1 MKQKRLFS
9 MLLLAMVLSATEAFA
24 QTVGTVFEYGG
35 CEYRVS
41 KKDVDPNPALSKY
54 EVLVLT
60 VKGSGKV
67 TIPIKVQSPE
77 GMDREWYNVVGCVAW
92 ESKVQDGVTEVE
104 FSEGFKEIS
113 NNSFRKPQTLQKVII
128 PKSCEKVGI
137 GCFVDCPKLTSFEVK
152 SGNMNYK
159 TASDGSLLSYNGKQ
173 LVYVP
178 AGKAGEYSVPNNV
191 EEIMPSAF
199 SNCKKMTKITIP
211 ASVTKISEN
220 GEYPSFNTS
229 GTHFTVLGGN
239 NFCDKDGLL
248 CDKEGKKL
256 LHVPFKY
263 DKLEQ
268 PTEKLKIPDG
278 ITEVSQNAAI
288 GSSIKQ
294 LDLNQTKIIG
304 NNAFNSCSA
313 LESVTI
319 GKDVNKIGQG
329 AFTNCQFIETFVV
342 DKQNSNYV
350 AKDGVIFTKDG
361 KNLLLY
367 PCGKKNDY
375 TVPEGT
381 IKIEDFA
388 FSDVQNLENVTIAK
402 TVKTICPSAFKGAK
416 ILKKVDFQGTTNL
429 ETIGDHA
436 FQNTKLE
443 NITIPAS
450 VKNLEGAGFADIETL
465 KEVHFADGCQL
476 KELSGNLFQNAKNLK
491 TVSFDGTNSLE
502 KISSYVFFNC
512 PKLETFKIPKTVS
525 EIASGAFKGTKG
537 LKTVEFEKGS
547 VLTRIGNGAF
557 ADCGI
562 THITLPES
570 IKLIESF
577 AFDHC
582 SNLTEIK
589 LPKNL
594 QEVQKGAFNF
604 CENLLRFI
612 VDKGNTKYSTLDGML
627 CDFDKKVLQVFPA
640 GKANSKYTLVPY
652 FEKVAQFCFYGSN
665 KVTNITFPRTVKEIE
680 SRAIALCNKLE
691 SLSFMGEDNVPT
703 LNADIMYESG
713 NKKNV
718 TIYVRKKWYET
729 GSNDET
735 IKKYNQTFKEV
746 HPSFVSSKGYD
757 RGTEF
762 FPTSMKNVGAI
773 NFYTERTS
781 VILDKTAKE
790 DAVTTP
796 DRFGKTFPEKTY
808 DVSSILDFA
817 YEKATKVKA
826 IVSLADMGYV
836 GMNSFKG
843 TSIKD
848 IYFVGNAPGELGSVN
863 YEQPDSY
870 PFKDGQNIYVK
881 ESKVANYKSKWQVEN
896 HTLNI
901 THKIPQETNK
911 NGGTVCFPFDVKY
924 PEGQGDKDIKPYVPV
939 DYTYAYAASNPIV
952 RAYSLD
958 DYYVPA
964 YVGAL
969 IRSKKTATV
978 NSYCQMD
985 EDQMHKEDKLTA
997 VGYNKNA
1004 DNRMVGAVE
1013 DVTITNESGFQY
1025 YAFSKKYG
1033 KFVKINDGVTFPY
1046 FKAYFCLKNSSTSPA
1061 KGFSIVYD
1069 EEDVPAGIDGITD
1082 FGKDNDNA
1090 PYYNLNGVQVSK
1102 PTKGVYIHNGK
1113 KVIIK

>member
-1 MKQKRLFS
+1 M
-9 MLLLAMVLSATEAFA
+9 
-24 QTVGTVFEYGG
+24 
-35 CEYRVS
+35 
-41 KKDVDPNPALSKY
+41 
-54 EVLVLT
+54 
-60 VKGSGKV
+60 
-67 TIPIKVQSPE
+67 
-77 GMDREWYNVVGCVAW
+77 
-92 ESKVQDGVTEVE
+92 
-104 FSEGFKEIS
+104 
-113 NNSFRKPQTLQKVII
+113 VII
-128 PKSCEKVGI
+128 LYL
-137 GCFVDCPKLTSFEVK
+137 D
-152 SGNMNYK
+152 
-159 TASDGSLLSYNGKQ
+159 
-173 LVYVP
+173 
-178 AGKAGEYSVPNNV
+178 NV

-199 SNCKKMTKITIP
+199 SNCKKLQKITIP
-211 ASVTKISEN
+211 ASVTKISEED
-220 GEYPSFNTS
+220 EYPSFNTS
-229 GTHFTVLGGN
+229 GTHFTVLGGDK
-239 NFCDKDGLL
+239 FCDKDGLL
-248 CDKEGKKL
+248 CNKGGDKL

-263 DKLEQ
+263 DKLEET
-268 PTEKLKIPDG
+268 TEKLKIPNG
-278 ITEVSQNAAI
+278 VTEVAKNAAI
-288 GSSIKQ
+288 GSNLKQ
-294 LDLNQTKIIG
+294 LDLNGTKTIG

-313 LESVTI
+313 LKSVTI

-329 AFTNCQFIETFVV
+329 AFTNCQFIEAFVV
-342 DKQNSNYV
+342 DGQNKNYKE
-350 AKDGVIFTKDG
+350 KDGVLFTKDD
-361 KNLLLY
+361 KKLLLY
-367 PCGKKNDY
+367 PCGKKEDY
-375 TVPEGT
+375 IVPEGT
-381 IKIEDFA
+381 EEIEAFA
-388 FSDVQNLENVTIAK
+388 FSDVQKLGKVKIAK
-402 TVKTICPSAFKGAK
+402 SVTTIGESAFKGAK
-416 ILKKVDFQGTTNL
+416 ILKEIDFQETTNL
-429 ETIGDHA
+429 ETIRDHA

-443 NITIPAS
+443 KVTIPAS
-450 VKNLEGAGFADIETL
+450 VKTLEGASFADIETL
-465 KEVHFADGCQL
+465 EEVHFAAGCQL
-476 KELSGNLFQNAKNLK
+476 KELSGNLFQNGKKLK
-491 TVSFDGTNSLE
+491 KVVFDGANNLE

-512 PKLETFKIPKTVS
+512 PKLDIFKVPKTVT
-525 EIASGAFKGTKG
+525 EIASGAFKGTQG
-537 LKTVEFEKGS
+537 LKTVEFEDGS
-547 VLTRIGNGAF
+547 ALTRIGKGAF

-562 THITLPES
+562 THITLPKS
-570 IKLIESF
+570 ITVIEEL

-582 SNLTEIK
+582 ANLTEIT
-589 LPKNL
+589 LPENL
-594 QEVQKGAFNF
+594 GQVDKGAFNF
-604 CENLLRFI
+604 CESLLKFI
-612 VDKGNTKYSTLDGML
+612 VASGNKKYSTLDGML
-627 CDFDKKVLQVFPA
+627 CDIKKEVLHVFPA

-652 FEKVAQFCFYGSN
+652 FKKVAAYCFYGSN

-703 LNADIMYESG
+703 LNENIMYESG

-718 TIYVRKKWYET
+718 TIYVRKKWYENMANT
-729 GSNDET
+729 ET
-735 IKKYNQTFKEV
+735 IKKYNNTFKEV

-773 NFYTERTS
+773 SFYTERTS

-881 ESKVANYKSKWQVEN
+881 KSKVADYKSKWQIAP

-901 THKIPQETNK
+901 THEIPQQTSLH
-911 NGGTVCFPFDVKY
+911 GGTVCFPFDVKY

-964 YVGAL
+964 YVGVL

-978 NSYCQMD
+978 SSYCQMD
-985 EDQMHKEDKLTA
+985 EEQQHKEDKLTA

-1046 FKAYFCLKNSSTSPA
+1046 FKAYFRLRKNSTSPA

>member
-1 MKQKRLFS
+1 

-41 KKDVDPNPALSKY
+41 KKDLQNTALN
-54 EVLVLT
+54 EAVVLT
-60 VKGSGKV
+60 VKGNGRV
-67 TIPIKVQSPE
+67 TIPTKVQTPD
-77 GMDREWYNVVGCVAW
+77 GMDKEWYTVTGIAPWVSTVA
-92 ESKVQDGVTEVE
+92 DDVTEIE

-113 NNSFRKPQTLQKVII
+113 ENSLRKPKTLQKIII
-128 PKSCEKVGI
+128 PVSCEKVGK
-137 GCFVDCPKLTSFEVK
+137 GCFLDCPALTSFEVK
-152 SGNMNYK
+152 TGNTKYK
-159 TASDGSLLSYNGKQ
+159 AENGSLLSLDGKQ

-178 AGKAGEYSVPNNV
+178 AGKTGDYSVPNNV
-191 EEIMPSAF
+191 EEIMPTAF

-211 ASVTKISEN
+211 ASVTKISED
-220 GEYPSFNTS
+220 GEYPSFNGS
-229 GTHFTVLGGN
+229 GTHFTVDGSN
-239 NFCDKDGLL
+239 AKFCDKDGLL
-248 CDKEGKKL
+248 CNKSATKL
-256 LHVPFKY
+256 LHVPFHY
-263 DKLEQ
+263 DRLETT
-268 PTEKLKIPDG
+268 TEKLTIPTG
-278 ITEVSQNAAI
+278 ITEVAQNAAV
-288 GSSIKQ
+288 GSYLKQ
-294 LDLNQTKIIG
+294 LDLNGTKTIG

-313 LESVTI
+313 LKSVTI
-319 GKDVNKIGQG
+319 GKDVEKIGQG
-329 AFTNCQFIETFVV
+329 AFTNCQFVTAFDV
-342 DKQNSNYV
+342 DVHN
-350 AKDGVIFTKDG
+350 AKYEAINGVLFTKD
-361 KNLLLY
+361 KTSLLLY
-367 PCGKKNDY
+367 PCGREGDY

-381 IKIEDFA
+381 INIEAFA
-388 FSDVQNLENVTIAK
+388 FSDVQKLGKVKIAK
-402 TVKTICPSAFKGAK
+402 SVTTIGSSAFKGAK
-416 ILKKVDFQGTTNL
+416 ILKEIDFQGTTKL

-443 NITIPAS
+443 KVTIPAS
-450 VKNLEGAGFADIETL
+450 VKTLEGASFADIETL
-465 KEVHFADGCQL
+465 KEVHFATGCQL
-476 KELSGNLFQNAKNLK
+476 EELSGNLFQNAKNLK
-491 TVSFDGTNSLE
+491 KVVFDGANNMKKINSD
-502 KISSYVFFNC
+502 VFANC
-512 PKLETFKIPKTVS
+512 TSLETFTVPKSVTD
-525 EIASGAFKGTKG
+525 IASGAFRGTKG
-537 LKTVEFEKGS
+537 LKTVEFENGS
-547 VLTRIGNGAF
+547 KLTRIGKGAF

-562 THITLPES
+562 THITLPKS
-570 IKLIESF
+570 ITVIEEL

-582 SNLTEIK
+582 ANLTEIT
-589 LPKNL
+589 LPENL
-594 QEVQKGAFNF
+594 GQVDKGAFNF
-604 CENLLRFI
+604 CESLLKFI
-612 VDKGNTKYSTLDGML
+612 VASGNTKYSTLDGML
-627 CDFDKKVLQVFPA
+627 CDIKKEVLHVFPA

-652 FEKVAQFCFYGSN
+652 FKKVEAYCFYGSN
-665 KVTNITFPRTVKEIE
+665 KVTNITFPKTVTEIGTH
-680 SRAIALCNKLE
+680 AIALCNKLK

-713 NKKNV
+713 NKENV
-718 TIYVRKKWYET
+718 TIYVRKKWYENT
-729 GSNDET
+729 ANDET

-757 RGTEF
+757 RGIEF
-762 FPTSMKNVGAI
+762 FPTSTENVGVI
-773 NFYTERTS
+773 SFYTERTS
-781 VILDKTAKE
+781 VIIDKKATEEASKV
-790 DAVTTP
+790 A
-796 DRFGKTFPEKTY
+796 DRFGKKFDEKTY
-808 DVSSILDFA
+808 EVSSILDFA
-817 YEKATKVKA
+817 YENTTKVKA
-826 IVSLADMGYV
+826 IVALGEMGYV

-843 TSIKD
+843 GSIED
-848 IYFVGNAPGELGSVN
+848 VYFVGNIPGILGSVEL
-863 YEQPDSY
+863 EQSGSY

-881 ESKVANYKSKWQVEN
+881 KSKVADYKNKWQIAP

-901 THKIPQETNK
+901 THEIPQQTSLH
-911 NGGTVCFPFDVKY
+911 GGTVCFPFDVKY

-964 YVGAL
+964 YVGVL

-1004 DNRMVGAVE
+1004 ENRMVGAVE

-1033 KFVKINDGVTFPY
+1033 KFVQLKDNVTFPY
-1046 FKAYFCLKNSSTSPA
+1046 FKAYFRLRKNPTSPA

>member
-1 MKQKRLFS
+1 

-24 QTVGTVFEYGG
+24 QTVGTVFEYQG

-41 KKDVDPNPALSKY
+41 KKDLQNTALN
-54 EVLVLT
+54 EAVVLT
-60 VKGSGKV
+60 VKGTGKV
-67 TIPIKVQSPE
+67 VIPTKVQTPD
-77 GMDREWYNVVGCVAW
+77 GMDKEWYTVTGIAPWVSSVA
-92 ESKVQDGVTEVE
+92 DGVTEIE

-113 NNSFRKPQTLQKVII
+113 ENSLRKPKTLQKIII
-128 PKSCEKVGI
+128 PASCEKVGK
-137 GCFVDCPKLTSFEVK
+137 GCFLDCPALTTFEVK
-152 SGNMNYK
+152 TGNMKYK
-159 TASDGSLLSYNGKQ
+159 AENGSLLSRDGKQ

-178 AGKAGEYSVPNNV
+178 AGKTGDYSVPNNV
-191 EEIMPSAF
+191 EEIMPTAF
-199 SNCKKMTKITIP
+199 SNCKKMQKITIP
-211 ASVTKISEN
+211 TSVTKISEES
-220 GEYPSFNTS
+220 EYPSFNGS
-229 GTHFTVLGGN
+229 GTHFTVVGGNN
-239 NFCDKDGLL
+239 NFCDKNGLL
-248 CDKEGKKL
+248 CNKSGTKL

-263 DKLEQ
+263 DKLEN
-268 PTEKLKIPDG
+268 EVKLTIPDG
-278 ITEVSQNAAI
+278 VTEVAQNAAV
-288 GSSIKQ
+288 GSYLKQ

-304 NNAFNSCSA
+304 NNAFHSCSA
-313 LESVTI
+313 LESVKI

-329 AFTNCQFIETFVV
+329 AFTNCQFVKAFDV
-342 DKQNSNYV
+342 DVHN
-350 AKDGVIFTKDG
+350 AKYEAINGVLFTKD
-361 KNLLLY
+361 KTSLLLY
-367 PCGKKNDY
+367 PCGKEGDY

-381 IKIEDFA
+381 IKIEAFA

-450 VKNLEGAGFADIETL
+450 VKKLEGASFADIETL
-465 KEVHFADGCQL
+465 KEVHFATGCQL
-476 KELSGNLFQNAKNLK
+476 EELSGNLFQNAKNLK
-491 TVSFDGTNSLE
+491 KVVFDGANNVKKINSD
-502 KISSYVFFNC
+502 VFANC
-512 PKLETFKIPKTVS
+512 TSLETFTVPKSVTD
-525 EIASGAFKGTKG
+525 IASGAFRGTKG
-537 LKTVEFEKGS
+537 LKTVEFENGS
-547 VLTRIGNGAF
+547 KLTRIGKGAF

-570 IKLIESF
+570 ITLIQEL

-582 SNLTEIK
+582 TNLTEIK

-594 QEVQKGAFNF
+594 QEVEKGAFNF
-604 CENLLRFI
+604 CENLLKFI
-612 VDKGNTKYSTLDGML
+612 VASGNTKYSTLDGML
-627 CDFDKKVLQVFPA
+627 CDINKDVLHVFPA
-640 GKANSKYTLVPY
+640 GKADSKYTLVPY
-652 FEKVAQFCFYGSN
+652 FKKVAAYCFYGSN
-665 KVTNITFPRTVKEIE
+665 KVTNITFPKTVTEIGTH
-680 SRAIALCNKLE
+680 AIALCNKLE

-703 LNADIMYESG
+703 LNENIMYESG

-718 TIYVRKKWYET
+718 TIYVRKRWYENMANT
-729 GSNDET
+729 ET
-735 IKKYNQTFKEV
+735 IKKYNNTFKEV

-773 NFYTERTS
+773 SFYTERTS

-808 DVSSILDFA
+808 EVSSILDFA
-817 YEKATKVKA
+817 YETTTKVKA
-826 IVSLADMGYV
+826 IVALADMGYI
-836 GMNSFKG
+836 GMKSFTG
-843 TSIKD
+843 NSIKD
-848 IYFVGNAPGELGSVN
+848 VYFVGNTPGELGSVN
-863 YEQPDSY
+863 YEQPNSY

-881 ESKVANYKSKWQVEN
+881 KSKVADYKNKWQIAP

-901 THKIPQETNK
+901 THEIPQQTSLH
-911 NGGTVCFPFDVKY
+911 GGTVCFPFDVKY

-978 NSYCQMD
+978 SSYCQMD
-985 EDQMHKEDKLTA
+985 EAQQHKKDKLIA
-997 VGYNKNA
+997 VGYKEND
-1004 DNRMVGAVE
+1004 DNGMVGAVE
-1013 DVTITNESGFQY
+1013 DTPIQNKTGFQY

-1046 FKAYFCLKNSSTSPA
+1046 FKAYFRLRKNPTSPA

>member
-1 MKQKRLFS
+1 MKQKRQFS
-9 MLLLAMVLSATEAFA
+9 MLLLAMVLSATESFA
-24 QTVGTVFEYGG
+24 QTVGTVFEYQG

-41 KKDVDPNPALSKY
+41 KKDLQNT
-54 EVLVLT
+54 VLNEAVVLT
-60 VKGSGKV
+60 VKGNGKV
-67 TIPIKVQSPE
+67 TIPTKVQTPD
-77 GMDREWYNVVGCVAW
+77 GMDKEWYTVTGIAPWVSSVA
-92 ESKVQDGVTEVE
+92 DGVTEIE

-113 NNSFRKPQTLQKVII
+113 ENSLRKPKTLQKIII
-128 PKSCEKVGI
+128 PASCEKVGK
-137 GCFVDCPKLTSFEVK
+137 GCFLDCPELTSFEVK
-152 SGNMNYK
+152 AGNKKYK
-159 TASDGSLLSYNGKQ
+159 ATDGSLISHDGKQ

-178 AGKAGEYSVPNNV
+178 AGKSGDYSVPNNV

-199 SNCKKMTKITIP
+199 SNCKKLQKITIP
-211 ASVTKISEN
+211 ASVTTISEN
-220 GEYPSFNTS
+220 GEYPSFNGS
-229 GTHFTVLGGN
+229 GTHFTVVGGNN

-248 CDKEGKKL
+248 CNKSATKL
-256 LHVPFKY
+256 LHVPFQY
-263 DKLEQ
+263 DKLSKPEDKLTI
-268 PTEKLKIPDG
+268 PTG
-278 ITEVSQNAAI
+278 ITEVAQNAAV
-288 GSSIKQ
+288 GSYLKQ

-313 LESVTI
+313 LKSVTI
-319 GKDVNKIGQG
+319 GKDVEKIGQG
-329 AFTNCQFIETFVV
+329 AFTNCQFIEAFVV
-342 DKQNSNYV
+342 DGQNKNYKE
-350 AKDGVIFTKDG
+350 KDGVLFTKDD
-361 KNLLLY
+361 KILLLY
-367 PCGKKNDY
+367 PCGKKEDY
-375 TVPEGT
+375 IVPEGT
-381 IKIEDFA
+381 EKIEAFA
-388 FSDVQNLENVTIAK
+388 FSDVQKLGKVKIAK
-402 TVKTICPSAFKGAK
+402 SVTTIGPSAFKGAK
-416 ILKKVDFQGTTNL
+416 ILKEIDFQETTKL

-450 VKNLEGAGFADIETL
+450 VKTLEGASFADIETL
-465 KEVHFADGCQL
+465 EEVHFAAGCQL
-476 KELSGNLFQNAKNLK
+476 KELSGNLFQNGKKLK
-491 TVSFDGTNSLE
+491 KVVFDGANNLE

-512 PKLETFKIPKTVS
+512 PKLDTFKVPKTVT
-525 EIASGAFKGTKG
+525 EIASGAFKGTQG
-537 LKTVEFEKGS
+537 LKAVEFEDGS
-547 VLTRIGNGAF
+547 ALTRIGKGAF

-562 THITLPES
+562 THITLPKS
-570 IKLIESF
+570 ITVIEEL

-582 SNLTEIK
+582 ANLTEIT
-589 LPKNL
+589 LPENL
-594 QEVQKGAFNF
+594 GQVDKGAFNF
-604 CENLLRFI
+604 CESLLKFI
-612 VDKGNTKYSTLDGML
+612 VASGNTKYSTLDGML
-627 CDFDKKVLQVFPA
+627 CDIKKEVLHVFPA

-652 FEKVAQFCFYGSN
+652 FKKVEAYCFYGSN
-665 KVTNITFPRTVKEIE
+665 KVTNITFPKTVTEIGTH
-680 SRAIALCNKLE
+680 AIALCNKLE

-718 TIYVRKKWYET
+718 TIYVRKRWYET
-729 GSNDET
+729 GTNDAT
-735 IKKYNQTFKEV
+735 IRKYNDTFKEV

-773 NFYTERTS
+773 SFYTERTS

-796 DRFGKTFPEKTY
+796 DCFGKTFPEKTY
-808 DVSSILDFA
+808 EVSSILDFA
-817 YEKATKVKA
+817 YETTTKVKA
-826 IVSLADMGYV
+826 IVALADMGYI
-836 GMNSFKG
+836 GMKSFTG
-843 TSIKD
+843 NSIKD
-848 IYFVGNAPGELGSVN
+848 VYFVGNTPGELGSVN
-863 YEQPDSY
+863 YEQPNSY

-881 ESKVANYKSKWQVEN
+881 KSKVADYKSKWQIAP

-901 THKIPQETNK
+901 THEIPQQTSLH
-911 NGGTVCFPFDVKY
+911 GGTVCFPFDVKY

-939 DYTYAYAASNPIV
+939 DYTYAYAASAPIV

-958 DYYVPA
+958 NYYVPA
-964 YVGAL
+964 YVGVL

-997 VGYNKNA
+997 VGYDKNA
-1004 DNRMVGAVE
+1004 ENRMVGAVE

-1046 FKAYFCLKNSSTSPA
+1046 FKAYFRLKNSSTSPA
-1061 KGFSIVYD
+1061 KGFSILYD

-1102 PTKGVYIHNGK
+1102 PTRGVYIHNGK

>member
-1 MKQKRLFS
+1 MKQERLFS

-41 KKDVDPNPALSKY
+41 KKDLEHPENNEAV
-54 EVLVLT
+54 VLT
-60 VKGSGKV
+60 VKGNGKV
-67 TIPIKVQSPE
+67 TIPTKVQTPD
-77 GMDREWYNVVGCVAW
+77 GMDKEWYTVTGIAPWVSTVA
-92 ESKVQDGVTEVE
+92 DDVTEIE

-113 NNSFRKPQTLQKVII
+113 ENSLRKPKTLQKIII
-128 PKSCEKVGI
+128 PASCEKVGK
-137 GCFVDCPKLTSFEVK
+137 GCFLDCPALTSFEVK
-152 SGNMNYK
+152 TGNMNYK
-159 TASDGSLLSYNGKQ
+159 TSDGSLLSSDGKK

-178 AGKAGEYSVPNNV
+178 AGKTGEYSVPNNV
-191 EEIMPSAF
+191 EEIMQSAF

-211 ASVTKISEN
+211 ASVTTISEN
-220 GEYPSFNTS
+220 GEYPSFNGS
-229 GTHFTVLGGN
+229 GTHFTVDGSN
-239 NFCDKDGLL
+239 AKFCDKDGLL
-248 CDKEGKKL
+248 CNKSATKL
-256 LHVPFKY
+256 LHVPFHY
-263 DKLEQ
+263 DRLETT
-268 PTEKLKIPDG
+268 TEKLTIPTG
-278 ITEVSQNAAI
+278 ITEVAQNAAV
-288 GSSIKQ
+288 GSYLKQ

-304 NNAFNSCSA
+304 NNAFHSCSA
-313 LESVTI
+313 LESVKI

-329 AFTNCQFIETFVV
+329 AFTNCQFIEAFVV
-342 DKQNSNYV
+342 DEQNSNYV

-367 PCGKKNDY
+367 PCGKNNVY

-381 IKIEDFA
+381 IKIEAFA

-450 VKNLEGAGFADIETL
+450 VKKLEGASFADIETL
-465 KEVHFADGCQL
+465 KEVHFATGCQL
-476 KELSGNLFQNAKNLK
+476 EELSGNLFQNAKNLTK
-491 TVSFDGTNSLE
+491 VVFDGTNKLT
-502 KISSYVFFNC
+502 KISSDVFLNC
-512 PKLETFKIPKTVS
+512 SKLETFRVPKTVTT
-525 EIASGAFKGTKG
+525 IASGAFKGTQG
-537 LKTVEFEKGS
+537 LKTVEFEEIS
-547 VLTRIGNGAF
+547 VLERIGTGAF

-570 IKLIESF
+570 IKLIQEL

-582 SNLTEIK
+582 TNLTEIK

-612 VDKGNTKYSTLDGML
+612 VDKDNIKYSTLDGML
-627 CDFDKKVLQVFPA
+627 CDIKKEVLHVFPA

-652 FEKVAQFCFYGSN
+652 FKKVEAYCFYGSN
-665 KVTNITFPRTVKEIE
+665 KVTNITFPRTVTEIGTH
-680 SRAIALCNKLE
+680 AIALCNKLE

-703 LNADIMYESG
+703 LNENIMYESG

-718 TIYVRKKWYET
+718 TIYVRKKWYE
-729 GSNDET
+729 NMANIET
-735 IKKYNQTFKEV
+735 IKKYNNTFKEV

-773 NFYTERTS
+773 SFYTERTS

-808 DVSSILDFA
+808 EVSSILDFA
-817 YEKATKVKA
+817 YETTTKVKA
-826 IVSLADMGYV
+826 IVALADMGYI
-836 GMNSFKG
+836 GMKSFKG
-843 TSIKD
+843 NSIKD
-848 IYFVGNAPGELGSVN
+848 VYFVGNTPGELGSVN
-863 YEQPDSY
+863 YEQPNSY

-881 ESKVANYKSKWQVEN
+881 ESKVANYKSKWQITP

-901 THKIPQETNK
+901 THEIPQQTNK
-911 NGGTVCFPFDVKY
+911 NGGSVCFPFDVKY
-924 PEGQGDKDIKPYVPV
+924 PTGKGNDDIKPYVPV

-964 YVGAL
+964 YVGVL

-1004 DNRMVGAVE
+1004 ENRMVGAVE
-1013 DVTITNESGFQY
+1013 DVTIQNESGFQY

-1046 FKAYFCLKNSSTSPA
+1046 FKAYFRLKNSSTSPA

>member
-1 MKQKRLFS
+1 

-24 QTVGTVFEYGG
+24 QTVGTVFAYEG

-67 TIPIKVQSPE
+67 TIPTKVQSPE

-113 NNSFRKPQTLQKVII
+113 DNSFRKPQTLQKVII

-152 SGNMNYK
+152 PGNMNYK

-199 SNCKKMTKITIP
+199 SNCKNMTKITIP

-229 GTHFTVLGGN
+229 GTHFTVLGDN

-342 DKQNSNYV
+342 DIQNSNYV

-375 TVPEGT
+375 IVPEGT
-381 IKIEDFA
+381 VKIEAFA
-388 FSDVQNLENVTIAK
+388 FSDVQKLERIKIAK
-402 TVKTICPSAFKGAK
+402 TVTTIGESAFKGAK
-416 ILKKVDFQGTTNL
+416 VLKGIDFQETTNL
-429 ETIGDHA
+429 EAIGGHA

-443 NITIPAS
+443 KVTIPAS
-450 VKNLEGAGFADIETL
+450 VKTLEGASFADIETL
-465 KEVHFADGCQL
+465 EEVHFADGCQL

-729 GSNDET
+729 GTNDET

-773 NFYTERTS
+773 SFYTERTS

-964 YVGAL
+964 YVGVL

-978 NSYCQMD
+978 SSYCQMD
-985 EDQMHKEDKLTA
+985 EAQEHKKDKLIA
-997 VGYNKNA
+997 VGYKEND
-1004 DNRMVGAVE
+1004 DNGMVGAVE
-1013 DVTITNESGFQY
+1013 DTPIQNKTGFQY

-1046 FKAYFCLKNSSTSPA
+1046 FKAYFRLKNSSTSPA

>member
-1 MKQKRLFS
+1 M
-9 MLLLAMVLSATEAFA
+9 
-24 QTVGTVFEYGG
+24 
-35 CEYRVS
+35 
-41 KKDVDPNPALSKY
+41 
-54 EVLVLT
+54 LT
-60 VKGSGKV
+60 VKGTGKV
-67 TIPIKVQSPE
+67 VIPTKVQTPD
-77 GMDREWYNVVGCVAW
+77 GMDKEWYTVTGIAPWVSSVA
-92 ESKVQDGVTEVE
+92 DGVTEIE

-113 NNSFRKPQTLQKVII
+113 ENSLRKPKTLQKIII
-128 PKSCEKVGI
+128 PASCEKVGK
-137 GCFVDCPKLTSFEVK
+137 GCFLDCPALTTFEVK
-152 SGNMNYK
+152 TGNMKYK
-159 TASDGSLLSYNGKQ
+159 AENGSLLSRDGKQ

-178 AGKAGEYSVPNNV
+178 AGKTGDYSVPNNV
-191 EEIMPSAF
+191 EEIMPTAF
-199 SNCKKMTKITIP
+199 SNCKKMQKITIP
-211 ASVTKISEN
+211 TSVTKISEES
-220 GEYPSFNTS
+220 EYPSFNGS
-229 GTHFTVLGGN
+229 GTHFTVVGGNN
-239 NFCDKDGLL
+239 NFCDKNGLL
-248 CDKEGKKL
+248 CNKSGTKL

-263 DKLEQ
+263 DKLEN
-268 PTEKLKIPDG
+268 EVKLTIPDG
-278 ITEVSQNAAI
+278 VTEVAQNAAV
-288 GSSIKQ
+288 GSYLKQ

-304 NNAFNSCSA
+304 NNAFHSCSA
-313 LESVTI
+313 LESVKI

-329 AFTNCQFIETFVV
+329 AFTNCQFVKAFDV
-342 DKQNSNYV
+342 DVHN
-350 AKDGVIFTKDG
+350 AKYEAINGVLFTKD
-361 KNLLLY
+361 KTSLLLY
-367 PCGKKNDY
+367 PCGKEGDY

-381 IKIEDFA
+381 IKIEAFA

-429 ETIGDHA
+429 ETIGEHA

-450 VKNLEGAGFADIETL
+450 VKKLEGASFADIETL
-465 KEVHFADGCQL
+465 KEVHFATGCQL
-476 KELSGNLFQNAKNLK
+476 EELSGNLFQNAKNLK
-491 TVSFDGTNSLE
+491 TVSFDGTNQLK
-502 KISSYVFFNC
+502 KISSDVFFNC
-512 PKLETFKIPKTVS
+512 PKLEIFKIPKTVT
-525 EIASGAFKGTKG
+525 EIASGAFKGTQG
-537 LKTVEFEKGS
+537 LKTVEFEEIS
-547 VLTRIGNGAF
+547 VLERIGTGAF

-570 IKLIESF
+570 IKLIQEL

-582 SNLTEIK
+582 TNLTEIT

-594 QEVQKGAFNF
+594 EKVDKGAFNF
-604 CENLLRFI
+604 CEKLLRFI

-627 CDFDKKVLQVFPA
+627 CDIKKEVLHVFPA

-652 FEKVAQFCFYGSN
+652 FKKVEAYCFYGSN
-665 KVTNITFPRTVKEIE
+665 KVTNITFPRTVTEIGTH
-680 SRAIALCNKLE
+680 AIALCNKLE

-718 TIYVRKKWYET
+718 TIYVRKRWYENMANT
-729 GSNDET
+729 ET

-746 HPSFVSSKGYD
+746 HPSFVTSKGYD

-762 FPTSMKNVGAI
+762 FPTSMDNVGAI
-773 NFYTERTS
+773 SFYTERTS

-826 IVSLADMGYV
+826 IVSLADMGYI
-836 GMNSFKG
+836 GMKSFTG
-843 TSIKD
+843 NSIKD
-848 IYFVGNAPGELGSVN
+848 VYFVGNTPGELGSVN
-863 YEQPDSY
+863 YEQPNSY

-881 ESKVANYKSKWQVEN
+881 ESKVEAYKKKWDIEGHN
-896 HTLNI
+896 LKI
-901 THKIPQETNK
+901 THEIPQQTSLH
-911 NGGTVCFPFDVKY
+911 GGTVCFPFDVKY
-924 PEGQGDKDIKPYVPV
+924 PTGKDNNDIKPYVPV
-939 DYTYAYAASNPIV
+939 DYTYAYAASAPIV

-978 NSYCQMD
+978 SSYCQMD
-985 EDQMHKEDKLTA
+985 EAQEHKKDKLIA
-997 VGYNKNA
+997 VGYKEND
-1004 DNRMVGAVE
+1004 DNGMVGAVE
-1013 DVTITNESGFQY
+1013 DTPIQNKTGFQY

-1046 FKAYFCLKNSSTSPA
+1046 FKAYFRLKNSSTSPA

>member
-1 MKQKRLFS
+1 

>member
-1 MKQKRLFS
+1 

-67 TIPIKVQSPE
+67 TIPTKVQSPE
-77 GMDREWYNVVGCVAW
+77 GMDREWYNVVGCAAW
-92 ESKVQDGVTEVE
+92 DSKVQDGVTEVE

-113 NNSFRKPQTLQKVII
+113 DNSFRKPQTLQKVII

-137 GCFVDCPKLTSFEVK
+137 GCFVDCPNLTSFEVK
-152 SGNMNYK
+152 AGNKKYK
-159 TASDGSLLSYNGKQ
+159 VTDGSLISHDGKQ

-178 AGKAGEYSVPNNV
+178 AGKSGDYSVPNNV

-199 SNCKKMTKITIP
+199 SNCKKLQKITIP
-211 ASVTKISEN
+211 ASVTKISEED
-220 GEYPSFNTS
+220 EYPSFNTS
-229 GTHFTVLGGN
+229 GTHFTVLGGDK
-239 NFCDKDGLL
+239 FCDKDGLL
-248 CDKEGKKL
+248 CNKGGDKL

-263 DKLEQ
+263 DKLEET
-268 PTEKLKIPDG
+268 TEKLKIPNG
-278 ITEVSQNAAI
+278 VTEVAKNAAI
-288 GSSIKQ
+288 GSNLKQ
-294 LDLNQTKIIG
+294 LDLNGTKIIG

-313 LESVTI
+313 LKSVTI
-319 GKDVNKIGQG
+319 GKDVNEIGQG
-329 AFTNCQFIETFVV
+329 AFTNCQFIEAFVV
-342 DKQNSNYV
+342 DGQNKNYKE
-350 AKDGVIFTKDG
+350 KDGVLFTKDD
-361 KNLLLY
+361 KKLLLY
-367 PCGKKNDY
+367 PCGKKEDY
-375 TVPEGT
+375 IVPEGT
-381 IKIEDFA
+381 EKIEAFA
-388 FSDVQNLENVTIAK
+388 FSDVQKLGKVKIAK
-402 TVKTICPSAFKGAK
+402 SVTTIGPSAFKGAK
-416 ILKKVDFQGTTNL
+416 ILKEIDFQETTKL

-436 FQNTKLE
+436 FQNTQLE
-443 NITIPAS
+443 KVTIPAS
-450 VKNLEGAGFADIETL
+450 VKTLEGASFADIETL
-465 KEVHFADGCQL
+465 EEVHFADGCQL
-476 KELSGNLFQNAKNLK
+476 KELSGNLFQNGKKLK
-491 TVSFDGTNSLE
+491 KVVFDGANNLE

-512 PKLETFKIPKTVS
+512 PKLDTFKVPKTVT
-525 EIASGAFKGTKG
+525 EIASGAFKGTQG
-537 LKTVEFEKGS
+537 LNTVEFEEGS

-718 TIYVRKKWYET
+718 TIYVRKKWYENT
-729 GSNDET
+729 ANDAT
-735 IKKYNQTFKEV
+735 IRKYNDTFKEV

-773 NFYTERTS
+773 SFYTERTS

-796 DRFGKTFPEKTY
+796 DRFGKTYPEKTY

-817 YEKATKVKA
+817 YETTTKVKA
-826 IVSLADMGYV
+826 IVALADMGYI
-836 GMNSFKG
+836 GMKSFTG
-843 TSIKD
+843 NSIKD
-848 IYFVGNAPGELGSVN
+848 VYFVGNTPGELGSVN
-863 YEQPDSY
+863 YEKPDSY

-881 ESKVANYKSKWQVEN
+881 KSKVADYKSKWQIAP

-901 THKIPQETNK
+901 THEIPQQTSLY
-911 NGGTVCFPFDVKY
+911 GGTVCFPFDVKY

-964 YVGAL
+964 YVGVL

-978 NSYCQMD
+978 SSYCQMD

-1004 DNRMVGAVE
+1004 ENRMVGAVE
-1013 DVTITNESGFQY
+1013 DVTIQNESGFQY

-1046 FKAYFCLKNSSTSPA
+1046 FKAYFRLKNSSTSPA

>member
-1 MKQKRLFS
+1 

-67 TIPIKVQSPE
+67 TIPTKVQSPE

-113 NNSFRKPQTLQKVII
+113 DNSFRKPQTLQKVII

-152 SGNMNYK
+152 SGNMSYK
-159 TASDGSLLSYNGKQ
+159 AASDGSLLSYNGEQ

-178 AGKAGEYSVPNNV
+178 AGKEGNYNVPNGV
-191 EEIMPSAF
+191 KEIMPSTF

-211 ASVTKISEN
+211 ASVTKISEED
-220 GEYPSFNTS
+220 EYPSFNTS

-248 CDKEGKKL
+248 CNKGGDKL

-263 DKLEQ
+263 DKLEET
-268 PTEKLKIPDG
+268 TEKLKIPNG
-278 ITEVSQNAAI
+278 VTEVAKNAAI
-288 GSSIKQ
+288 GSNLKQ
-294 LDLNQTKIIG
+294 LDLNGTKTIG

-313 LESVTI
+313 LKSVTI
-319 GKDVNKIGQG
+319 GKDVEKIGQG
-329 AFTNCQFIETFVV
+329 AFTNCQFVKAFDV
-342 DKQNSNYV
+342 DVHN
-350 AKDGVIFTKDG
+350 AKYEAINGVLFTKD
-361 KNLLLY
+361 KTSLLLY
-367 PCGKKNDY
+367 PCGREGDY

-381 IKIEDFA
+381 EKIEAFA
-388 FSDVQNLENVTIAK
+388 FSDVQKLERIKIAK
-402 TVKTICPSAFKGAK
+402 TVTTIGESAFKGAK
-416 ILKKVDFQGTTNL
+416 VLKGIDFQGTTNL
-429 ETIGDHA
+429 EAIGGHA

-443 NITIPAS
+443 KVTIPAS
-450 VKNLEGAGFADIETL
+450 VKTLEGASFADIETL
-465 KEVHFADGCQL
+465 EEVHFADGCQL
-476 KELSGNLFQNAKNLK
+476 KKLSGNLFQNGEKLK
-491 TVSFDGTNSLE
+491 KVVFDGTNSLE
-502 KISSYVFFNC
+502 EISSYVFFNC
-512 PKLETFKIPKTVS
+512 PKLETFTVPKTVTT
-525 EIASGAFKGTKG
+525 IASGAFKGTKG
-537 LKTVEFEKGS
+537 LKTVEFEEGS

-582 SNLTEIK
+582 ANLTEIR

-594 QEVQKGAFNF
+594 EKVNEGAFNF
-604 CENLLRFI
+604 CESLLRFI

-652 FEKVAQFCFYGSN
+652 FEKVAQFCFYGTN

-718 TIYVRKKWYET
+718 TIYVRKRWYENT
-729 GSNDET
+729 ANDAT
-735 IKKYNQTFKEV
+735 IGKYNDTFKEV

-773 NFYTERTS
+773 SFYTERTS

-808 DVSSILDFA
+808 EVSSILDFA
-817 YEKATKVKA
+817 YETTTKVKA
-826 IVSLADMGYV
+826 IVSLADMGYI
-836 GMNSFKG
+836 GMKSFKG
-843 TSIKD
+843 NSIKD
-848 IYFVGNAPGELGSVN
+848 VYFVGNTPGELGSVN
-863 YEQPDSY
+863 YEKPDSY
-870 PFKDGQNIYVK
+870 PFKEGQNIYVK
-881 ESKVANYKSKWQVEN
+881 QSKVDDYKTKWQVEN

-924 PEGQGDKDIKPYVPV
+924 PTGKGNNDIKPYVPV

-978 NSYCQMD
+978 SSYCQMD
-985 EDQMHKEDKLTA
+985 EAQEHKKDKLIA
-997 VGYNKNA
+997 VGYKEND
-1004 DNRMVGAVE
+1004 DNGMVGVVE
-1013 DVTITNESGFQY
+1013 DTPIQNKTGFQY

-1046 FKAYFCLKNSSTSPA
+1046 FKAYFRLKNSSTSPA

-1090 PYYNLNGVQVSK
+1090 PYYNLNGVQISK

>member
-1 MKQKRLFS
+1 

-773 NFYTERTS
+773 SFYTERTS

>member
-1 MKQKRLFS
+1 

-729 GSNDET
+729 GTNDET

-773 NFYTERTS
+773 SFYTERTS

-881 ESKVANYKSKWQVEN
+881 KSKVADYKSKWQIAP
-896 HTLNI
+896 HMLNI
-901 THKIPQETNK
+901 THEIPQETNK

-939 DYTYAYAASNPIV
+939 DYTYAYAVSNPIV

-964 YVGAL
+964 YVGVL

-978 NSYCQMD
+978 SSYCQMD
-985 EDQMHKEDKLTA
+985 EEQLHKEDKLTA

-1033 KFVKINDGVTFPY
+1033 KFVQLKDNVTFPY
-1046 FKAYFCLKNSSTSPA
+1046 FKAYFRLRKNPTSPA

>member
-1 MKQKRLFS
+1 

-24 QTVGTVFEYGG
+24 QTVGTVFEYQG

-41 KKDVDPNPALSKY
+41 KKDLQNTALN
-54 EVLVLT
+54 EAVVLT
-60 VKGSGKV
+60 VKGTGKV
-67 TIPIKVQSPE
+67 VIPTKVQTPD
-77 GMDREWYNVVGCVAW
+77 GMDKEWYTVTGIAPWTSTVA
-92 ESKVQDGVTEVE
+92 DGVTEIE

-113 NNSFRKPQTLQKVII
+113 ENSLRKPKTLQKIII
-128 PKSCEKVGI
+128 PASCEKVGK
-137 GCFVDCPKLTSFEVK
+137 GCFLDCPALTTFEVK
-152 SGNMNYK
+152 TGNMNYK
-159 TASDGSLLSYNGKQ
+159 TSDGSLLSSDGKK

-178 AGKAGEYSVPNNV
+178 AGKTGDYSVPNNV

-199 SNCKKMTKITIP
+199 SNCKNMTKITIP
-211 ASVTKISEN
+211 TSVTKISEES
-220 GEYPSFNTS
+220 EYPSFNGS
-229 GTHFTVLGGN
+229 GTHFTVVGGNN
-239 NFCDKDGLL
+239 NFCDKNGLL
-248 CDKEGKKL
+248 CNKSGTKL

-263 DKLEQ
+263 DKLED
-268 PTEKLKIPDG
+268 EVKLTIPDG
-278 ITEVSQNAAI
+278 ITEVAQNAAV
-288 GSSIKQ
+288 GSYLKQ

-304 NNAFNSCSA
+304 NNAFHSCSA
-313 LESVTI
+313 LESVKI
-319 GKDVNKIGQG
+319 GKDVEKIGQG
-329 AFTNCQFIETFVV
+329 AFTNCQFVKAFDV
-342 DKQNSNYV
+342 DDHNTKYKAIN
-350 AKDGVIFTKDG
+350 GVLFTKD
-361 KNLLLY
+361 KTNLLLY
-367 PCGKKNDY
+367 PCGREGDY

-381 IKIEDFA
+381 EKIEAFA
-388 FSDVQNLENVTIAK
+388 FSDVQKLGKVKIAK
-402 TVKTICPSAFKGAK
+402 SVTTIGESAFKGAK
-416 ILKKVDFQGTTNL
+416 ILKEIDFQETTKL

-450 VKNLEGAGFADIETL
+450 VKNLEGASFADIETL
-465 KEVHFADGCQL
+465 KEVHFATGCQL
-476 KELSGNLFQNAKNLK
+476 EELSGNLFQNAKNLK
-491 TVSFDGTNSLE
+491 KVVFDGANNVKKINSD
-502 KISSYVFFNC
+502 VFANC
-512 PKLETFKIPKTVS
+512 TSLETFTVPKSVTD
-525 EIASGAFKGTKG
+525 IASGAFRGTKG
-537 LKTVEFEKGS
+537 LKTVEFENGS
-547 VLTRIGNGAF
+547 KLTRIGKGAF

-570 IKLIESF
+570 ITLIQEL

-582 SNLTEIK
+582 TNLTEIK

-594 QEVQKGAFNF
+594 QNVEKGAFNF
-604 CENLLRFI
+604 CENLLKFI
-612 VDKGNTKYSTLDGML
+612 VASGNTKYSTLDGML
-627 CDFDKKVLQVFPA
+627 CDINKDVLHVFPA
-640 GKANSKYTLVPY
+640 GKADSKYTLVPY
-652 FEKVAQFCFYGSN
+652 FKKVAAYCFYGSN
-665 KVTNITFPRTVKEIE
+665 KVTNITFPKTVTEIGTH
-680 SRAIALCNKLE
+680 AIALCNKLE
-691 SLSFMGEDNVPT
+691 SLSFMGEDNVPI

-718 TIYVRKKWYET
+718 TIYVRKKWYENMANT
-729 GSNDET
+729 ET
-735 IKKYNQTFKEV
+735 IKEYNNTFKEV
-746 HPSFVSSKGYD
+746 HPSFVTSKGYD

-762 FPTSMKNVGAI
+762 FPTSMDNVGAI
-773 NFYTERTS
+773 SFYTERTS

-808 DVSSILDFA
+808 EVSSILDFA
-817 YEKATKVKA
+817 YETTTKVKA
-826 IVSLADMGYV
+826 IVALADMGYI
-836 GMNSFKG
+836 GMNSFTG
-843 TSIKD
+843 NSIKD
-848 IYFVGNAPGELGSVN
+848 VYFVGNTPGELGSVN

-881 ESKVANYKSKWQVEN
+881 KSKVADYKSKWQIAP

-901 THKIPQETNK
+901 THEIPQQTSLH
-911 NGGTVCFPFDVKY
+911 GGTVCFPFDVKY
-924 PEGQGDKDIKPYVPV
+924 PTGKGNNDIKPYVPV

-964 YVGAL
+964 YVGVL

-1033 KFVKINDGVTFPY
+1033 KFVQLKDNVTFPY
-1046 FKAYFCLKNSSTSPA
+1046 FKAYFRLRKNPTSPA

>member
-1 MKQKRLFS
+1 MKQKRQFS
-9 MLLLAMVLSATEAFA
+9 MLLLAMVLSATESFA
-24 QTVGTVFEYGG
+24 QTVGTVFEYQG

-41 KKDVDPNPALSKY
+41 KKDLQNT
-54 EVLVLT
+54 VLNEAVVLT
-60 VKGSGKV
+60 VKGNGKV
-67 TIPIKVQSPE
+67 TIPTKVQTPD
-77 GMDREWYNVVGCVAW
+77 GMDKEWYTVTGIAPWVSSVA
-92 ESKVQDGVTEVE
+92 DGVTEIE

-113 NNSFRKPQTLQKVII
+113 ENSLRKPKTLQKIII
-128 PKSCEKVGI
+128 PASCEKVGK
-137 GCFVDCPKLTSFEVK
+137 GCFLDCPALTTFEVK
-152 SGNMNYK
+152 TGNAKYK
-159 TASDGSLLSYNGKQ
+159 AENGSLLSRDGKQ

-178 AGKAGEYSVPNNV
+178 AGKTGDYSVPNNV
-191 EEIMPSAF
+191 EEIMPTAF
-199 SNCKKMTKITIP
+199 SNCKKMQKITIP
-211 ASVTKISEN
+211 ASVTTISEN
-220 GEYPSFNTS
+220 DEYPSFNGS
-229 GTHFTVLGGN
+229 GTHFTVVGGNN

-248 CDKEGKKL
+248 CNKSATKL
-256 LHVPFKY
+256 LHVPFQY
-263 DKLEQ
+263 DKLSKPEDKLTI
-268 PTEKLKIPDG
+268 PTG
-278 ITEVSQNAAI
+278 ITEVAQNAAV
-288 GSSIKQ
+288 GSYLKQ

-313 LESVTI
+313 LESVKI
-319 GKDVNKIGQG
+319 GKDVEKIGQG
-329 AFTNCQFIETFVV
+329 AFTNCQFVKAFDV
-342 DKQNSNYV
+342 DVHN
-350 AKDGVIFTKDG
+350 AKYEAINGVLFTKD
-361 KNLLLY
+361 KTSLLLY
-367 PCGKKNDY
+367 PCGKEDDY
-375 TVPEGT
+375 IVPEGT
-381 IKIEDFA
+381 VKIEAFA
-388 FSDVQNLENVTIAK
+388 FSDVQKLGKVKIAK
-402 TVKTICPSAFKGAK
+402 SVTTIGPSAFKGAK
-416 ILKKVDFQGTTNL
+416 ILKEIDFQETTKL

-443 NITIPAS
+443 KVTIPAS
-450 VKNLEGAGFADIETL
+450 VKKLEGASFADIETL
-465 KEVHFADGCQL
+465 KEVHFATGCQL
-476 KELSGNLFQNAKNLK
+476 EELSGNLFQNAKNLTK
-491 TVSFDGTNSLE
+491 VVFDGTNHL
-502 KISSYVFFNC
+502 KMISSDIFLNC
-512 PKLETFKIPKTVS
+512 SKLETFTVPKTVTT
-525 EIASGAFKGTKG
+525 IASGAFKGTQG
-537 LKTVEFEKGS
+537 LKTVEFENGS
-547 VLTRIGNGAF
+547 VLERIGTGAF

-570 IKLIESF
+570 IKLIQEL

-582 SNLTEIK
+582 TNLTEIK

-604 CENLLRFI
+604 CENLLKFI
-612 VDKGNTKYSTLDGML
+612 VDSDNKKYSTLDGML
-627 CDFDKKVLQVFPA
+627 CDIKKEVLHVFPA

-652 FEKVAQFCFYGSN
+652 FKKVEAYCFYGSN
-665 KVTNITFPRTVKEIE
+665 KVTNITFPKTVTEIGTH
-680 SRAIALCNKLE
+680 AIALCNKLK

-718 TIYVRKKWYET
+718 TIYVRKRWYET
-729 GSNDET
+729 GTNDAT
-735 IKKYNQTFKEV
+735 IRKYNDTFKEV

-773 NFYTERTS
+773 SFYTERTS

-808 DVSSILDFA
+808 EVSSILDFA
-817 YEKATKVKA
+817 YETTTKVKA
-826 IVSLADMGYV
+826 IVALADMGYI
-836 GMNSFKG
+836 GMKSFTG
-843 TSIKD
+843 NSIKD
-848 IYFVGNAPGELGSVN
+848 VYFVGNTPGELGSVN
-863 YEQPDSY
+863 YEQPNSY

-881 ESKVANYKSKWQVEN
+881 KSKVADYKSKWQIAP

-901 THKIPQETNK
+901 THEIPQQTSLH
-911 NGGTVCFPFDVKY
+911 GGTVCFPFDVKY

-939 DYTYAYAASNPIV
+939 DYTYAYAASAPIV

-958 DYYVPA
+958 NYYVPA
-964 YVGAL
+964 YVGVL

-997 VGYNKNA
+997 VGYDKNA
-1004 DNRMVGAVE
+1004 ENRMVGAVE

-1046 FKAYFCLKNSSTSPA
+1046 FKAYFRLKNSSTSPA
-1061 KGFSIVYD
+1061 KGFSILYD

-1102 PTKGVYIHNGK
+1102 PTRGVYIHNGK

>member
-1 MKQKRLFS
+1 

-24 QTVGTVFEYGG
+24 QTVGTVFEYQG

-41 KKDVDPNPALSKY
+41 KKDLENPTNNEA
-54 EVLVLT
+54 VVLT
-60 VKGSGKV
+60 VKGTGKV
-67 TIPIKVQSPE
+67 TIPIKAQTPV
-77 GMDREWYNVVGCVAW
+77 GMDREWYNIVGCAAW
-92 ESKVQDGVTEVE
+92 DSKVEDGVTEVE
-104 FSEGFKEIS
+104 FSEGFKEFS
-113 NNSFRKPQTLQKVII
+113 DNSFRKPKNLQKITI
-128 PKSCEKVGI
+128 PASCEKVGI
-137 GCFVDCPKLTSFEVK
+137 GCFVDCPNLTSFEVK
-152 SGNMNYK
+152 AGNKKYK
-159 TASDGSLLSYNGKQ
+159 VTDGSLISHDGKQ

-178 AGKAGEYSVPNNV
+178 AGKSGDYSIPNNV

-199 SNCKKMTKITIP
+199 SNCKKLQKITIP
-211 ASVTKISEN
+211 ASVTKISEED
-220 GEYPSFNTS
+220 EYPSFNTS
-229 GTHFTVLGGN
+229 GTHFTVLGGDK
-239 NFCDKDGLL
+239 FCDKDGLL
-248 CDKEGKKL
+248 CNKGGDKL

-263 DKLEQ
+263 DKLEET
-268 PTEKLKIPDG
+268 TEKLKIPNG
-278 ITEVSQNAAI
+278 VTEVAKNAAI
-288 GSSIKQ
+288 GSNLKQ
-294 LDLNQTKIIG
+294 LDLNGTKTIG

-313 LESVTI
+313 LKSVTI
-319 GKDVNKIGQG
+319 GKDVEKIGQG
-329 AFTNCQFIETFVV
+329 AFTNCQFVKAFDV
-342 DKQNSNYV
+342 DVHN
-350 AKDGVIFTKDG
+350 AKYEAINGVLFTKD
-361 KNLLLY
+361 KTSLLLY
-367 PCGKKNDY
+367 PCGREGDY

-381 IKIEDFA
+381 EKIEAFA
-388 FSDVQNLENVTIAK
+388 FSDVQKLGKVKIAK
-402 TVKTICPSAFKGAK
+402 SVTTIGPSAFKGAK
-416 ILKKVDFQGTTNL
+416 ILKEIDFQETTKL

-443 NITIPAS
+443 KVTIPAS
-450 VKNLEGAGFADIETL
+450 VKKLEGASFADIETL
-465 KEVHFADGCQL
+465 KEVHFATGCQL
-476 KELSGNLFQNAKNLK
+476 EELSGNLFQNAKNLTK
-491 TVSFDGTNSLE
+491 VVFDGTNKLT
-502 KISSYVFFNC
+502 KISSDVFLNC
-512 PKLETFKIPKTVS
+512 SKLETFRVPKTVTT
-525 EIASGAFKGTKG
+525 IASGAFKGTQG
-537 LKTVEFEKGS
+537 LKTVEFEEIS
-547 VLTRIGNGAF
+547 VLERIGTGAF

-570 IKLIESF
+570 IKLIQEL

-582 SNLTEIK
+582 TNLTEIT

-594 QEVQKGAFNF
+594 EKVDKGAFNF

-612 VDKGNTKYSTLDGML
+612 VDKDNIKYSTLDGML
-627 CDFDKKVLQVFPA
+627 CDIKKEVLHVFPA

-652 FEKVAQFCFYGSN
+652 FKKVEAYCFYGSN
-665 KVTNITFPRTVKEIE
+665 KVTNITFPKTVTEIGTH
-680 SRAIALCNKLE
+680 AIALCNKLE

-718 TIYVRKKWYET
+718 TIYVRKKWYENMANT
-729 GSNDET
+729 ET
-735 IKKYNQTFKEV
+735 IKKYNNTFKEV

-762 FPTSMKNVGAI
+762 FPTSMKNVGVI
-773 NFYTERTS
+773 SFYTGQERTS
-781 VILDKTAKE
+781 VIIDKQAKE

-796 DRFGKTFPEKTY
+796 DHIGKTFPEKTY
-808 DVSSILDFA
+808 EVSSILDFA
-817 YEKATKVKA
+817 YEKNTTVKA
-826 IVSLADMGYV
+826 IVSLADMGYI

-843 TSIKD
+843 NSITD
-848 IYFVGNAPGELGSVN
+848 IYFVGNMPGKLGSVEF
-863 YEQPDSY
+863 EQSSSY
-870 PFKDGQNIYVK
+870 PFKEGQNIYVK
-881 ESKVANYKSKWQVEN
+881 QSKVDDYKTKWQIDN
-896 HTLNI
+896 HTLKI
-901 THKIPQETNK
+901 THEIPQQTNK
-911 NGGTVCFPFDVKY
+911 NGGSVCFPFDVKY
-924 PEGQGDKDIKPYVPV
+924 PTGKGNNDIKPYVPV

-969 IRSKKTATV
+969 IRSKKTTTV

-997 VGYNKNA
+997 VGYDKNA
-1004 DNRMVGAVE
+1004 ENRMVGAVE

-1046 FKAYFCLKNSSTSPA
+1046 FKAYFRLRKNPTSPA

>member
-1 MKQKRLFS
+1 MK
-9 MLLLAMVLSATEAFA
+9 
-24 QTVGTVFEYGG
+24 
-35 CEYRVS
+35 
-41 KKDVDPNPALSKY
+41 
-54 EVLVLT
+54 
-60 VKGSGKV
+60 
-67 TIPIKVQSPE
+67 
-77 GMDREWYNVVGCVAW
+77 
-92 ESKVQDGVTEVE
+92 
-104 FSEGFKEIS
+104 
-113 NNSFRKPQTLQKVII
+113 
-128 PKSCEKVGI
+128 
-137 GCFVDCPKLTSFEVK
+137 
-152 SGNMNYK
+152 YK
-159 TASDGSLLSYNGKQ
+159 AENGSLLSRDGKQ

-178 AGKAGEYSVPNNV
+178 AGKTGDYSVPNNV
-191 EEIMPSAF
+191 EEIMPTAF
-199 SNCKKMTKITIP
+199 SNCKKMQKITIP
-211 ASVTKISEN
+211 TSVTKISEES
-220 GEYPSFNTS
+220 EYPSFNGS
-229 GTHFTVLGGN
+229 GTHFTVVGGNN

-248 CDKEGKKL
+248 CNKNGTKL
-256 LHVPFKY
+256 LHVPFRY
-263 DKLEQ
+263 DGLEA
-268 PTEKLKIPDG
+268 TTDKLKIPTG
-278 ITEVSQNAAI
+278 VTEIAANAAV
-288 GSSIKQ
+288 GSYMKQ
-294 LDLNQTKIIG
+294 LDLNGTKTIG

-319 GKDVNKIGQG
+319 GKDVEKIGQG
-329 AFTNCQFIETFVV
+329 TFTNCQFVKAFDV
-342 DKQNSNYV
+342 DVHN
-350 AKDGVIFTKDG
+350 AKYEAINGVLFTKD
-361 KNLLLY
+361 KTCLLLY
-367 PCGKKNDY
+367 PCGREGDY

-388 FSDVQNLENVTIAK
+388 FSDVQKLGKVKIAK
-402 TVKTICPSAFKGAK
+402 SVTTIGPSAFKGAK
-416 ILKKVDFQGTTNL
+416 ILKEIDFQETTKL

-450 VKNLEGAGFADIETL
+450 VKTLEGASFADIETL
-465 KEVHFADGCQL
+465 KEVHFATGCQL
-476 KELSGNLFQNAKNLK
+476 EELSGNLFQNAKNLK
-491 TVSFDGTNSLE
+491 TVSFDGTNQLK
-502 KISSYVFFNC
+502 KISSDVFFNC
-512 PKLETFKIPKTVS
+512 PKLEIFKIPKTVT
-525 EIASGAFKGTKG
+525 EIASGAFKGTQG
-537 LKTVEFEKGS
+537 LKTVEFEEVS
-547 VLTRIGNGAF
+547 VLERIGTGAF

-570 IKLIESF
+570 IKLIQEL

-582 SNLTEIK
+582 TNLTEIK

-594 QEVQKGAFNF
+594 QNVEKGAFNF
-604 CENLLRFI
+604 CENLLKFI
-612 VDKGNTKYSTLDGML
+612 VASGNTKYSTLDGML
-627 CDFDKKVLQVFPA
+627 CDINKDVLHVFPA
-640 GKANSKYTLVPY
+640 GKADSKYTLVPY
-652 FEKVAQFCFYGSN
+652 FKKVAAYCFYGSN
-665 KVTNITFPRTVKEIE
+665 KVTNITFPRTVTEIGTH
-680 SRAIALCNKLE
+680 AIALCNKLE

-703 LNADIMYESG
+703 LNENIMYESG

-718 TIYVRKKWYET
+718 TIYVRKKWYENT
-729 GSNDET
+729 ANDAT
-735 IKKYNQTFKEV
+735 IRKYNDTFKEV

-762 FPTSMKNVGAI
+762 FPTSMKNVGVI
-773 NFYTERTS
+773 SFYTERTS
-781 VILDKTAKE
+781 VIIDKKATEEASKV
-790 DAVTTP
+790 A
-796 DRFGKTFPEKTY
+796 DRFGKKFDEKTY
-808 DVSSILDFA
+808 EVSSILDFA
-817 YEKATKVKA
+817 YETTNTVRA
-826 IVSLADMGYV
+826 IVSLADMSYV

-863 YEQPDSY
+863 YEQPNSY

-964 YVGAL
+964 YVGVL
-969 IRSKKTATV
+969 IRSKKIATV
-978 NSYCQMD
+978 SSYCQMD
-985 EDQMHKEDKLTA
+985 EEQQHKEDKLTA

-1046 FKAYFCLKNSSTSPA
+1046 FKAYFRLRKNPTSPA

>member
-1 MKQKRLFS
+1 

-729 GSNDET
+729 GTNDET

-773 NFYTERTS
+773 SFYTERTS

-870 PFKDGQNIYVK
+870 PFKDGQNIDVK
-881 ESKVANYKSKWQVEN
+881 KSKVADYKSKWQIAP
-896 HTLNI
+896 HMLNI
-901 THKIPQETNK
+901 THEIPQETNK

-939 DYTYAYAASNPIV
+939 DYTYAYAVSNPIV

-964 YVGAL
+964 YVGVL

-978 NSYCQMD
+978 SSYCQMD
-985 EDQMHKEDKLTA
+985 EEQLHKEDKLTA

-1033 KFVKINDGVTFPY
+1033 KFVQLKDNVTFPY
-1046 FKAYFCLKNSSTSPA
+1046 FKAYFRLRKNPTSPA